1 MLQNGS
7 MMKIN
12 KKQHEH
18 DEINKQERHNPTTYR
33 RVDELTMIFSTTE
46 EINTLLIKAVSG
58 YDSAVDLD
66 REANIQGCYLRGE
79 DVYCSM
85 LQCKYRSPFL
95 KDSASV
101 SHWTKGR

>member
-46 EINTLLIKAVSG
+46 EINTLLMKQTSKDAIFAERMFTAACCNAST
-58 YDSAVDLD
+58 D
-66 REANIQGCYLRGE
+66 RP
-79 DVYCSM
+79 S
-85 LQCKYRSPFL
+85 
-95 KDSASV
+95 
-101 SHWTKGR
+101 

>member
-1 MLQNGS
+1 V
-7 MMKIN
+7 KIN

-66 REANIQGCYLRGE
+66 REANIQGAIFAERMFTAAC
-79 DVYCSM
+79 CN
-85 LQCKYRSPFL
+85 
-95 KDSASV
+95 ASTDRP
-101 SHWTKGR
+101 S